1 MVVSKMYV
9 CICNAVTDTEIRNA
23 VRNHTI
29 GCGSGELKRVR
40 QISNKCGIC
49 ATTVRAIINEEL
61 QIAFDKQTEAE
72 NYE

>member
-1 MVVSKMYV
+1 MYV
-9 CICNAVTDTEIRNA
+9 CICNVVTDTEIRDA
-23 VRNHTI
+23 VRNHKI

-49 ATTVRAIINEEL
+49 AKTVRAIINEEL

>member
-1 MVVSKMYV
+1 MYV
-9 CICNAVTDTEIRNA
+9 CICNVVTDTEIRDA

-40 QISNKCGIC
+40 HISNKCGIC
-49 ATTVRAIINEEL
+49 AKTVRAIINEEL